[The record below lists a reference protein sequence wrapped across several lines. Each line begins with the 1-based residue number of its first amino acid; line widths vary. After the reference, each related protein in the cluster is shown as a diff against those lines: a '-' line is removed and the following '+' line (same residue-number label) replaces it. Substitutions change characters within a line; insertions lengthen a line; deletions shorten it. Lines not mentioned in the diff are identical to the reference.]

1 MSGRRRWVAFLRAI
15 NVGGHRVTS
24 DQLIEIFE
32 ATGHAEVSTFLASG
46 NVLFSA
52 ERPEPEPVESALFDT
67 FGYEV
72 PVILRSQAQVVA
84 IAEAQP
90 FSSVELAPTSANTQ
104 IMLRRSVDVQPSI
117 DQLDVPDE
125 DLLRYFEGDVFWLP
139 RAGISDSKLNI
150 KGLEGTLGEFTI
162 RTVRTLVRLSARL

>member
-1 MSGRRRWVAFLRAI
+1 M
-15 NVGGHRVTS
+15 
-24 DQLIEIFE
+24 
-32 ATGHAEVSTFLASG
+32 
-46 NVLFSA
+46 
-52 ERPEPEPVESALFDT
+52 
-67 FGYEV
+67 
-72 PVILRSQAQVVA
+72 
-84 IAEAQP
+84 
-90 FSSVELAPTSANTQ
+90 
-104 IMLRRSVDVQPSI
+104 DVQPSI